1 MSGDVVHRL
10 GTLAGIAAVLV
21 GASAWWHRLRC
32 ERRTRRRLDALAARE
47 RRRTGARLP
56 LLRAVGGRLP
66 YVAVVGAGWVTVGG
80 LGGVGLGTVL
90 AVGLWQWHRRQRRA
104 AAEASASDT
113 ALDTAL
119 AARQLPLA
127 ADLLSACITAGAG
140 PVPAAQAVGETLGA
154 RSGTPWRGAPRRC
167 GSAANRGGLAPAG
180 RPARRGSAGAA
191 AGAGRCVRPPAGRT
205 GGRLAAEARAEWSR
219 SATARARRAA
229 VLISAPVG
237 LCFLPAFIAVGVL
250 PVVIGLA
257 GGVLEGG
264 G

>member
-32 ERRTRRRLDALAARE
+32 ERRTRRRLDAFAARE

-140 PVPAAQAVGETLGA
+140 PVPAAQAVGETLGGPVGDA
-154 RSGTPWRGAPRRC
+154 LARGAAEVRLGGEPGRPGAGWPPCQARFRWRGCWSGPMCPASRWPRRWAGSPPRRGRSG
-167 GSAANRGGLAPAG
+167 
-180 RPARRGSAGAA
+180 PARRPRG
-191 AGAGRCVRPPAGRT
+191 P
-205 GGRLAAEARAEWSR
+205 GGRR
-219 SATARARRAA
+219 
-229 VLISAPVG
+229 
-237 LCFLPAFIAVGVL
+237 C
-250 PVVIGLA
+250 
-257 GGVLEGG
+257 
-264 G
+264 